1 VNSTL
6 TLLAAIIVAGC
17 SNAATAPR
25 VPSRTAQL
33 EVRVV
38 NATADPL
45 VFFAVAADLAPL
57 LDPVPETS
65 VTAPWAQPLASGA
78 SRALGELP
86 GRDEAPQGGVAVYLY
101 ALTPDRMR
109 AQFTRV
115 ELVSGEAI
123 RLAGNRIV
131 IRRLRL

>member
-1 VNSTL
+1 MNSIRS
-6 TLLAAIIVAGC
+6 LLVAIIVAGC
-17 SNAATAPR
+17 SNAATAPG

-38 NATADPL
+38 NATSDPF

-65 VTAPWAQPLASGA
+65 VTAPWAEPLPPRA
-78 SRALGELP
+78 SRALGEVP

-101 ALTPDRMR
+101 ALTPDGMR
-109 AQFTRV
+109 ARFTRV
-115 ELVSGEAI
+115 ELVSGAAI

-131 IRRLRL
+131 IRQLRP

>member
-1 VNSTL
+1 MYTILS
-6 TLLAAIIVAGC
+6 LLVVMMVAGC
-17 SNAATAPR
+17 SNAATAPHVAGR
-25 VPSRTAQL
+25 IAHS

-78 SRALGELP
+78 SRALVELP
-86 GRDEAPQGGVAVYLY
+86 GSGEAPQDGVAVYLY
-101 ALTPDRMR
+101 ALTPEKDR

-115 ELVSGEAI
+115 ELVSGTAI
-123 RLAGNRIV
+123 RRAGNRII
-131 IRRLRL
+131 IRQLRP